1 MMAFRSLTTRRLAFT
16 LIEVLVVIGIM
27 AILIALILPAVQ
39 SGARLRS
46 EVSARTTSNSSGWPS
61 TTTPRWNQNLPA
73 FTICTFGQNP
83 GKYNGNMFLTLLP
96 YVEQEGLYNAA
107 ITNLSPGQVVPGFTT
122 WLAPTVPP
130 NGPAV
135 QTIPIKVFQC
145 PADPT
150 LVNGYPTNQIGIWG
164 GSIMGPTFSC
174 SGAPAAER
182 GQRPTVQPRQ
192 HPRWGLPDDRVHRR
206 LRDLYGDDAERV
218 RGRWEPVG
226 LPGGRLVVAMAPGG
240 CQHQELPRYHA
251 EHKLHSPR
259 ARGVRAA
266 AKRCVRVQLRQIAV
280 AGHS

>member
-1 MMAFRSLTTRRLAFT
+1 MPQLPTSVPGRSCPASRPGWRPRFRQTGPRSRR
-16 LIEVLVVIGIM
+16 
-27 AILIALILPAVQ
+27 
-39 SGARLRS
+39 SRLRYS
-46 EVSARTTSNSSGWPS
+46 SAPPIQPWSTATPPTRSASGEA
-61 TTTPRWNQNLPA
+61 R
-73 FTICTFGQNP
+73 
-83 GKYNGNMFLTLLP
+83 
-96 YVEQEGLYNAA
+96 V
-107 ITNLSPGQVVPGFTT
+107 
-122 WLAPTVPP
+122 
-130 NGPAV
+130 
-135 QTIPIKVFQC
+135 
-145 PADPT
+145 
-150 LVNGYPTNQIGIWG
+150 
-164 GSIMGPTFSC
+164 MGPTFSC

-206 LRDLYGDDAERV
+206 LRGLYGDDAERV

-266 AKRCVRVQLRQIAV
+266 AKRRVRVQLRQIAV